1 MIKFSRVICLVGI
14 ALSLQL
20 GSVSAAAPVVDAA
33 TAFAVLQAKYV
44 ELTPQLAH
52 NAFKRP
58 LVLVSDASSSALK
71 GDVYA
76 VVDHPFDQVSAN
88 LNGAAH
94 WCDVLILHQNVKY
107 CRAVNGVVG
116 TTLNVS
122 VGKKFDQ
129 PLDDAYR
136 VAFAYRPGPTAA
148 DYFSTRLD
156 APQGPLGT
164 SNYRIVL
171 EGTAIAGNKT
181 FLHLT
186 YSYVV
191 GFASKVAMQGY
202 LATTGMSKVGFT
214 ASSKSTD
221 GQPQYIGGTRGLVER
236 NTMRYYL
243 AIDAFLDTATLP
255 AAQQV
260 DQRLQHWFDATE
272 HYARQL
278 HEMDRAEYLAMKHN
292 EIRRQ
297 QTAQ

>member
-1 MIKFSRVICLVGI
+1 MIKFSRVICFFGI
-14 ALSLQL
+14 VLSFQY
-20 GSVSAAAPVVDAA
+20 GGVSAAVPVEDAS
-33 TAFAVLQAKYV
+33 TAFAALQAKYV
-44 ELTPQLAH
+44 ELTPQLGH

-58 LVLVSDASSSALK
+58 LVLVSDASTSALK

-76 VVDHPFDQVSAN
+76 VVDHPFDKVSTH

-107 CRAVNGVVG
+107 CRAVNGGAG

-129 PLDDAYR
+129 PLEDAYR
-136 VAFAYRPGPTAA
+136 VAFAYRPGPTAVE
-148 DYFSTRLD
+148 YFSTRME

-164 SNYRIVL
+164 SNYQIVL

-202 LATTGMSKVGFT
+202 LATTGINKVGFT
-214 ASSKSTD
+214 ATAKSAD
-221 GQPQYIGGTRGLVER
+221 GQPQYIGGTRALVER

-243 AIDAFLDTATLP
+243 AIDAFLDTAAVP
-255 AAQQV
+255 ATQQV
-260 DQRLQHWFDATE
+260 EQRLQHWFDATE
-272 HYARQL
+272 RYARQL
-278 HEMDRAEYLAMKHN
+278 HEMDRAEYLAMKRN
-292 EIRRQ
+292 EIRRM